1 MATQLATAKP
11 KRKPRAKR
19 QDTPQPCP
27 DPIAASLQ
35 QLQQLK
41 LPSGDGDKMES
52 DWHVVSI
59 ALLDELV
66 RNHLGEPKNYFC
78 GGNMFIYYSV
88 EQAKEIEEYVEAET
102 VARKPRFK
110 GPDFFLVKDVDGT
123 KPRESWVVWQE
134 DGRYPDLVVEFISP
148 STRRKD
154 VNENAKF
161 YATVFRVPEYF
172 WFDRYR
178 GVLRGYRLSAGGY
191 APIRADRRGWLWSEV
206 LGAYVGVWK
215 GEYRGRVF
223 PWLRLWDKDGNLVLT
238 REEREARERAAREQA
253 EAQAQQER
261 ERAER
266 ERERAEQERAAREQ
280 AEAQAQQE
288 RERAEQLQAELE
300 RLREILRQQG
310 IESD

>member
-27 DPIAASLQ
+27 APIAASLQ

-66 RNHLGEPKNYFC
+66 RNHLGAPQNYFC

-102 VARKPRFK
+102 VARKPRYK
-110 GPDFFLVKDVDGT
+110 GLDFFLVKDVDGT